1 MRIPRHRVFS
11 NRTAA
16 TLAVVA
22 LIALVSAPVTAAPL
36 YWSLFNI
43 EGESATSAQYVS
55 YGSAADMFSDTNR
68 LGIFTPN
75 AFNAGRNIVGSGSD
89 GALYWSLF
97 NIEGESATSAQY
109 VSYGS
114 AADMFS
120 DTNRLG
126 IFTPNAFNAGR
137 NIRGSGSD
145 GTLYWSLFNI
155 EGESATSAQYVSYG
169 SAADMFSD
177 TNRLGIFTPNA
188 FNAGRNIVGSGAFVS
203 SGPPGPLPEPGSL
216 ALVVGALAGL
226 FALRRRRRATT

>member
-22 LIALVSAPVTAAPL
+22 LIALVSAPVTAAP
-36 YWSLFNI
+36 
-43 EGESATSAQYVS
+43 
-55 YGSAADMFSDTNR
+55 
-68 LGIFTPN
+68 
-75 AFNAGRNIVGSGSD
+75 
-89 GALYWSLF
+89 
-97 NIEGESATSAQY
+97 
-109 VSYGS
+109 
-114 AADMFS
+114 
-120 DTNRLG
+120 
-126 IFTPNAFNAGR
+126 
-137 NIRGSGSD
+137 
-145 GTLYWSLFNI
+145 LYWSLFNI